1 MRFRQ
6 EQERM
11 QTNLKTNPSLLLG
24 KRVIGLLAFA
34 FMLGSLSLHAA
45 GIEFKGA
52 NGPGKGKHVVLVAA
66 DDEYHSE
73 EALPQLAKI
82 LAVRHGFTC
91 TVLFAINPDDGTI
104 DPHER
109 HNIPGLEALQ
119 SADLLILF
127 ARFRDLPDSQMKY
140 IDEYVESGRPIIG
153 IRTATHAFDIKP
165 GSTYARYSFN
175 SKIEGWEGGFGRRVL
190 GETWVAHHG
199 DHGKQ
204 STRGVIVK
212 GEENNPIL
220 RGIGDGAIW
229 TPTDVYEV
237 RLPLRPNCRS
247 LMLGEVL
254 TNMNPNDP
262 PAPGKVNDPMMPVA
276 WTCGYTGSQGR
287 TARVFTSTMGSAD
300 DLENEAL
307 RRLLVNATY
316 WAVGME
322 KKIPAKADVD
332 LVGEYHPHPFT
343 SEEHLKGIKP
353 SDLLL

>member
-1 MRFRQ
+1 MRLQAVASGVR
-6 EQERM
+6 
-11 QTNLKTNPSLLLG
+11 LVWALA
-24 KRVIGLLAFA
+24 VILVSGGL
-34 FMLGSLSLHAA
+34 SVHAA
-45 GIEFKGA
+45 GIEFKGTS
-52 NGPGKGKHVVLVAA
+52 GPGKGKHVVLIAA

-82 LAVRHGFTC
+82 LSKRHGFTC
-91 TVLFAINPDDGTI
+91 TVLFAINPNDGTI

-140 IDEYVESGRPIIG
+140 IADYVDSGRPIIG

-165 GSTYARYSFN
+165 GSTYSRYSFN
-175 SKIEGWEGGFGRRVL
+175 SRIQGWEGGFGRRVL

-204 STRGVIVK
+204 STRGIIVK
-212 GEENNPIL
+212 GEEHNPIL
-220 RGIGDGAIW
+220 RGIEDGAIW

-237 RLPLRPNCRS
+237 RLPLRANCHP
-247 LMLGEVL
+247 LILGEAL
-254 TNMNPNDP
+254 TNMNPNYP

-276 WTCGYTGSQGR
+276 WTCAYTGSQGR
-287 TARVFTSTMGSAD
+287 TARVFTSTMGAAD

-316 WAVGME
+316 WAVGLE
-322 KKIPAKADVD
+322 NKIPPKADVD

-343 SEEHLKGIKP
+343 SDEHIKGVRP
-353 SDLLL
+353 SDLVK

>member
-1 MRFRQ
+1 MR
-6 EQERM
+6 
-11 QTNLKTNPSLLLG
+11 
-24 KRVIGLLAFA
+24 LLAVA
-34 FMLGSLSLHAA
+34 DLARLVSALSLTLLSGSLWLHAS
-45 GIEFKGA
+45 GIEFNGTS
-52 NGPGKGKHVVLVAA
+52 GPGKGKHVVLVAA

-73 EALPQLAKI
+73 EALLELAKI
-82 LAVRHGFTC
+82 LAQRHGFTC
-91 TVLFAINPDDGTI
+91 TVLFAINPHDGSI
-104 DPHER
+104 DAHER

-140 IDEYVESGRPIIG
+140 ITDYVESGRSIIG

-165 GSTYARYSFN
+165 GSTYAQYSFN

-204 STRGVIVK
+204 STRGIIVK
-212 GEENNPIL
+212 GMESSPIL
-220 RGIGDGAIW
+220 RGIDDGAIW

-237 RLPLRPNCRS
+237 RLPLRPNCHP
-247 LMLGEVL
+247 LILGEVL

-276 WTCGYTGSQGR
+276 WTCAYTGSQGR
-287 TARVFTSTMGSAD
+287 TARVFTSTLGAAD

-316 WAVGME
+316 WAVGLE
-322 KKIPAKADVD
+322 DKIPPKVDVD

-343 SEEHLKGIKP
+343 SEEHLKGVKP
-353 SDLLL
+353 SDLLK

>member
-1 MRFRQ
+1 MR
-6 EQERM
+6 
-11 QTNLKTNPSLLLG
+11 LLVIAS
-24 KRVIGLLAFA
+24 RVFWASALAVIWLFGT
-34 FMLGSLSLHAA
+34 LPLHGA
-45 GIEFKGA
+45 GIEFQGA
-52 NGPGKGKHVVLVAA
+52 SGPGKGKRVVLIAA

-82 LAVRHGFTC
+82 LAKRHGFTC
-91 TVLFAINPDDGTI
+91 TVLFAINPNDGTI

-119 SADLLILF
+119 NADLLILF
-127 ARFRDLPDSQMKY
+127 MRFRDLPDSQMTY
-140 IDEYVESGRPIIG
+140 FADYVESGRPIIG

-165 GSTYARYSFN
+165 GSAYERYSYN
-175 SKIEGWEGGFGRRVL
+175 SRIEGWQGGFGRRVL
-190 GETWVAHHG
+190 GETWIAHHG

-204 STRGVIVK
+204 STRGIMVK

-220 RGIGDGAIW
+220 RGIEDGAIW

-237 RLPLRPNCRS
+237 RLPLPGACHP
-247 LMLGEVL
+247 LILGEVL

-287 TARVFTSTMGSAD
+287 TARVFTSTMGAAD

-316 WAVGME
+316 WALGLE
-322 KKIPAKADVD
+322 NKIAPKADVD
-332 LVGEYHPHPFT
+332 LVGEYHPRPFT
-343 SEEHLKGIKP
+343 SDKHMKGVKP
-353 SDLLL
+353 SDLLK